1 MPVST
6 RSAVNKSGNASNIA
20 TVSPGNLN
28 ESTHDSHFRYRE
40 SDPAT
45 QSSGELVSKTVTP
58 TPSKKTKLSVE
69 NSELLALNSAQI
81 KLEGAKEIDSEKR
94 VYHRSLGV
102 EFEAAAKKES
112 YNYVPY
118 YLYKNLQYKRKGESE
133 LTHGARKAF
142 NLVEEHYIVPSNL
155 ESSRFYGPWS
165 GSCYE
170 ERLMAAYEL
179 NLLQPKSHPV
189 DLCCVCG
196 EIGHFRKFCPKS
208 F

>member
-6 RSAVNKSGNASNIA
+6 RSAVNKSGNATNNA
-20 TVSPGNLN
+20 TVSHGNLTEN
-28 ESTHDSHFRYRE
+28 THDSYSCYSK
-40 SDPAT
+40 SDAAT
-45 QSSGELVSKTVTP
+45 QSSGKLVSKTVTP
-58 TPSKKTKLSVE
+58 TPSKKTRLSVD
-69 NSELLALNSAQI
+69 NSELLALRSDQI
-81 KLEGAKEIDSEKR
+81 ILEGAEEEASENR

-102 EFEAAAKKES
+102 DFEATVKEES
-112 YNYVPY
+112 HNYVPN

-133 LTHGARKAF
+133 LTHRARKAF

-155 ESSRFYGPWS
+155 EASRFYGPWS

-170 ERLMAAYEL
+170 ERVMAAYEL
-179 NLLQPKSHPV
+179 NLLQPKTHPV